1 MPLKSPA
8 AQFARKG
15 VKSKSYSVKRLSLLL
30 VRIITRIE
38 KITIFLGQEDVGD
51 KELKSKITLLSS
63 LFEVKKKIKL
73 ELKELEGDVSKTEGL
88 FDNL

>member
-15 VKSKSYSVKRLSLLL
+15 IKSKSYSVNRLSLLL

-38 KITIFLGQEDVGD
+38 KITIYLGQEDVSD
-51 KELKSKITLLSS
+51 KDLKSKIALLSS
-63 LFEVKKKIKL
+63 LLEVKKKVKSEI
-73 ELKELEGDVSKTEGL
+73 KELTSETDTSENL
-88 FDNL
+88 FS